1 MIAVVYGGCSA
12 EGSAEAPPSKSYTHR
27 AFVAAGLAQGRSV
40 LRCWLRAGDTLATLE
55 GMRSFGAEIS
65 EAEPAVV
72 VGVGGKPRTPA
83 GAIDCRNSGTTL
95 RLLTGVAALDG
106 EVMLTGDE
114 SLQRR
119 PVEPLL
125 EALRSL
131 GVEAES
137 LRRNGCPPVAVHGG
151 GLRGGRVE
159 LPGNISS
166 QFVSS
171 LLMAAPC
178 AEEEV
183 EVVLSTELKSKPY
196 VDMTLQLM
204 RSFGAEV
211 EREGYRRFLVKP
223 GGYRGTEYRVEGDYS
238 SAAFLL
244 ALPVVAG
251 GEVTVRNLSQSSLQA
266 DRRILEILRA
276 AGAEVR
282 VQRGCVSVR
291 GSGSPE
297 SFEAELGDSPDLLPV
312 ATAIACC
319 ASGTTLLYGVEHAR
333 YKESDRIS
341 TCALEFSKFGAD
353 IRERRDGLQVKGGR
367 LRGAVVDSHG
377 DHRLA
382 MALSVAALAA
392 QGKSCISGI
401 ECADISFPGFFMQ
414 MRALL
419 PPGRLVL
426 K

>member
-1 MIAVVYGGCSA
+1 MAVVYGRCSA

-27 AFVAAGLAQGRSV
+27 AFVAAGLAEGRS
-40 LRCWLRAGDTLATLE
+40 LLSRWLRAEDTLATLE
-55 GMRSFGAEIS
+55 GMRSFGARIEVG
-65 EAEPAVV
+65 EPAVV
-72 VGVGGKPRTPA
+72 EGVNGKPCTPE
-83 GAIDCRNSGTTL
+83 GAVDCRNSGTSL

-106 EVMLTGDE
+106 EALLTGDE

-137 LRRNGCPPVAVHGG
+137 VRRNGCPPVRVHGG
-151 GLRGGRVE
+151 KLRGGRVE
-159 LPGNISS
+159 LPGSISS

-178 AEEEV
+178 TEEGM
-183 EVVLSTELKSKPY
+183 EVVVTTELKSKPY
-196 VDMTLQLM
+196 VDMTLEVM
-204 RSFGAEV
+204 RCFGAEV
-211 EREGYRRFLVKP
+211 EREGYRRFRVEP
-223 GGYRGTEYRVEGDYS
+223 GGYKGTAYRVEGDYS

-244 ALPVVAG
+244 AMPVVAG
-251 GEVTVRNLSQSSLQA
+251 GEVTVRNLQKESLQA
-266 DRRILEILRA
+266 DRRVLEILRE

-282 VQRGCVSVR
+282 VHGNEVRVR
-291 GSGSPE
+291 GDGLPG
-297 SFEAELGDSPDLLPV
+297 SFEAGLGDCPDLLPV

-319 ASGTTLLYGVEHAR
+319 AEGRTLLHGVEHAR
-333 YKESDRIS
+333 HKESDRIR
-341 TCALEFSKFGAD
+341 TCAVEFSKFGAD
-353 IRERRDGLQVKGGR
+353 IRERRDGLEIRGGR
-367 LRGAVVDSHG
+367 LRGARVDSHG

-392 QGKSCISGI
+392 EGKSCITGA
-401 ECADISFPGFFMQ
+401 ECTSISFPGFFTQ
-414 MRALL
+414 MKALL
-419 PPGRLVL
+419 PPGRVVL